1 MASLWLVTKHV
12 PLSINGRPWLK
23 LMLISRRLMII
34 YFIWSV
40 MAFLKMATSNTEDF
54 LCSVTVGLLNPEENY
69 DMEEQTVDWKKW
81 SKIDSRQ
88 HWKIIEKLHQS
99 VHLLHDI
106 CVRKVKMLKKP
117 KCKLEKLMQF
127 HGKGHSSEQSLGMTQ
142 VIKLNKLQMN
152 MNHQSKKSVKNL
164 DFSSDK

>member
-1 MASLWLVTKHV
+1 
-12 PLSINGRPWLK
+12 
-23 LMLISRRLMII
+23 MII

-40 MAFLKMATSNTEDF
+40 MVFLKMATTSTEDF
-54 LCSVTVGLLNPEENY
+54 LCSVPVGLPNPEES
-69 DMEEQTVDWKKW
+69 MMWR
-81 SKIDSRQ
+81 SKQLIERCGQKLIPDSIG
-88 HWKIIEKLHQS
+88 KSEKLHQS

-142 VIKLNKLQMN
+142 VLKLNKLLMN